1 VQQEHLAWPHQLH
14 RLLGDASLFLAV
26 LRLLL
31 PERTLK
37 KRSPPQ
43 RRAAVGAPDYSH
55 SLQLSQVVAHRGLGH
70 AEAPL
75 RSVAP
80 GAAEPPAAAD
90 QMPRHL
96 REEES

>member
-1 VQQEHLAWPHQLH
+1 V
-14 RLLGDASLFLAV
+14 RAV
-26 LRLLL
+26 
-31 PERTLK
+31 E
-37 KRSPPQ
+37 KRRVIKEDGRYLIFYSFGARSQAAPGGPGH
-43 RRAAVGAPDYSH
+43 AAVHDMPH
-55 SLQLSQVVAHRGLGH
+55 
-70 AEAPL
+70 EAPL